1 VTVPLVPRAP
11 RPALPDHPEF
21 PFMVTAALQ
30 RYHCTIGELREDY
43 WLNRAWRAL
52 MADAALKDRVA
63 RAGIAG
69 VLVVSPGGGAAPT
82 HPAERARLACQIV
95 ERIVADT
102 AHDPARLGVTLQ
114 FAEAA
119 VQLGEGCVASLLAQ
133 TVRADPTR
141 WADLG
146 RYADDL
152 EPVIIPVALAAAH
165 TAAA

>member
-1 VTVPLVPRAP
+1 
-11 RPALPDHPEF
+11 
-21 PFMVTAALQ
+21 MVTAALE

-52 MADAALKDRVA
+52 VSDASLKERVA
-63 RAGIAG
+63 RAGVAD
-69 VLVVSPGGGAAPT
+69 VLVLSPGGGAAPT
-82 HPAERARLACQIV
+82 HPAERAKLACRIV
-95 ERIVADT
+95 ERIVTDT

-114 FAEAA
+114 FAEGA

-146 RYADDL
+146 PYAADL
-152 EPVIIPVALAAAH
+152 EPVIIPVAFAAAQ